1 MSDAKGESVL
11 CMAFG
16 FDGKVIG
23 NLDSKGEWDGA
34 FYAYRDGPGPP
45 LFLDEN
51 TPVAGLYCNAVYEPE
66 DHEIPYKPPQIEV
79 AQSAG

>member
-23 NLDSKGEWDGA
+23 NLNSKGELHGA

-51 TPVAGLYCNAVYEPE
+51 TTVAGLLCNAFYEPE
-66 DHEIPYKPPQIEV
+66 DDEVPYTPPQIKV
-79 AQSAG
+79 AQHPE